1 MSDDS
6 KPPADLSSL
15 GIDLSDMFRP
25 AWTTETSDSSARL
38 AAQFDE
44 GDRPQRFEGRGGDRG
59 RDRGPGRDARSPRPD
74 RGPRPDRPRPEGR
87 REGPGGSG
95 SGQGTGQGRGPGG
108 TRPNTGP
115 GASSRTVAPRGAG
128 DRDRGDRRGPRD
140 ERDRRPEPAPKPI
153 LEGWKLQLVPEFAAI
168 EGIAKQIRSRV
179 KAYPLFELARL
190 IVQLSDRY
198 SVRLQADNEETPQL
212 FRAKADGS
220 VWQTRKEAVSH
231 LLSKHLGKFYRKSS
245 VTSEP
250 PKGAFSVVAQC
261 GMSGVLLGPPNH
273 HEYTSRLISLHAER
287 FRNMP
292 FEAYKSRIKMM
303 RDEALIEQ
311 WKTEQSTKT
320 VYIPVTEE
328 VDSPAIEET
337 LAASQPVTE
346 IVPLAEEQAIV
357 EGTTE
362 SAAET
367 PAEEKTEEAAPSEE
381 VVTETIAAAEEPA
394 AEEISSEEEET
405 SPALDGNQSK
415 SEESL
420 TLEQITAHFNEH
432 HAEREIE
439 SLGHDITLSGAV
451 ALHGSSPLLRELL
464 LQNLQEMDRFPLVLA
479 QVLGKELTNRS
490 LQLFK
495 SHKKIIN
502 VSMARPRYLDRETTP
517 IGESFRTIL
526 DYLESHPNQHR
537 DKQWA
542 ALLALRTET
551 SASAPSD
558 PSATINTDAAAT
570 TTPVESVAETVVVI
584 AEVEASPETTEAPI
598 PLEVVPTA
606 EIRKER
612 VPSPAVD
619 AETLKRREQALGA
632 DLLWLLHQGHVIDFA
647 MGNLQAA
654 TRPVPKAPPTPPTP
668 KAPKTSSAP
677 KASPVSTH
685 KEEITTEAA
694 DLTLQGD
701 AGEALEGGAASHSAE
716 AEQDIINEPAEHHEP
731 LEIPVGTTLESS
743 TPVDPGQALPN

>member
-1 MSDDS
+1 M
-6 KPPADLSSL
+6 
-15 GIDLSDMFRP
+15 
-25 AWTTETSDSSARL
+25 
-38 AAQFDE
+38 
-44 GDRPQRFEGRGGDRG
+44 
-59 RDRGPGRDARSPRPD
+59 
-74 RGPRPDRPRPEGR
+74 
-87 REGPGGSG
+87 
-95 SGQGTGQGRGPGG
+95 
-108 TRPNTGP
+108 
-115 GASSRTVAPRGAG
+115 
-128 DRDRGDRRGPRD
+128 
-140 ERDRRPEPAPKPI
+140 
-153 LEGWKLQLVPEFAAI
+153 
-168 EGIAKQIRSRV
+168 
-179 KAYPLFELARL
+179 
-190 IVQLSDRY
+190 
-198 SVRLQADNEETPQL
+198 RLQADNEETPQL

-220 VWQTRKEAVSH
+220 VWQTRKEAVIH

-405 SPALDGNQSK
+405 APALDGNQSK
-415 SEESL
+415 SEEGL

-439 SLGHDITLSGAV
+439 PLGRDITLSGAV

-517 IGESFRTIL
+517 IGESFRSIL
-526 DYLESHPNQHR
+526 EYLEAHPKQHR

-551 SASAPSD
+551 ADQPISENTAIFTPSASELPPETEVSEQQAAEIPHETS
-558 PSATINTDAAAT
+558 AAT
-570 TTPVESVAETVVVI
+570 TTSELEKADTPAKVESVK
-584 AEVEASPETTEAPI
+584 P
-598 PLEVVPTA
+598 
-606 EIRKER
+606 K
-612 VPSPAVD
+612 VD

-654 TRPVPKAPPTPPTP
+654 TRPVPKTPATPSTADEKKQNPEEGKATEKTQSMDETLTGDTGDVQQGGTADAPT
-668 KAPKTSSAP
+668 
-677 KASPVSTH
+677 ASEEQQDVIHEPVV
-685 KEEITTEAA
+685 
-694 DLTLQGD
+694 
-701 AGEALEGGAASHSAE
+701 
-716 AEQDIINEPAEHHEP
+716 HHEP
-731 LEIPVGTTLESS
+731 LEIPEGTVIAPPPPSELG
-743 TPVDPGQALPN
+743 DPGAALPN

>member
-1 MSDDS
+1 MSDEP
-6 KPPADLSSL
+6 KAPADLSSL

-59 RDRGPGRDARSPRPD
+59 RERGPGRDARSPRPD
-74 RGPRPDRPRPEGR
+74 RGPRPDRPRTEGR
-87 REGPGGSG
+87 REGMGGSG
-95 SGQGTGQGRGPGG
+95 ASGASGQGGGQGRGPGG
-108 TRPNTGP
+108 ARPNTGT
-115 GASSRTVAPRGAG
+115 GAPRG
-128 DRDRGDRRGPRD
+128 DRSDRRGPRD
-140 ERDRRPEPAPKPI
+140 ERDRRPEPPSKPA

-179 KAYPLFELARL
+179 KAYPLFEIARL

-198 SVRLQADNEETPQL
+198 SVRLQAENEETPEL

-220 VWQTRKEAVSH
+220 VWQTRKEAASH
-231 LLSKHLGKFYRKSS
+231 LLSKHLGKYYRKSS

-292 FEAYKSRIKMM
+292 FDAYKSRIKMM

-328 VDSPAIEET
+328 VASQAIEEI
-337 LAASQPVTE
+337 LPASEPVAD
-346 IVPLAEEQAIV
+346 IAPVAEEQAIV
-357 EGTTE
+357 EG
-362 SAAET
+362 AAEIATET

-381 VVTETIAAAEEPA
+381 VVSEAVTTTEEPA
-394 AEEISSEEEET
+394 AEGASSEEGET
-405 SPALDGNQSK
+405 APALDGNQSK
-415 SEESL
+415 SEEGL

-432 HAEREIE
+432 HAEHEIE
-439 SLGHDITLSGAV
+439 ALGRDITLGGAV
-451 ALHGSSPLLRELL
+451 ALHGSTPLLRELL

-526 DYLESHPNQHR
+526 DYLEAHPNQHR
-537 DKQWA
+537 DKQWS
-542 ALLALRTET
+542 ALLALRTEN
-551 SASAPSD
+551 SESAPLN
-558 PSATINTDAAAT
+558 PSATIETDAAAT
-570 TTPVESVAETVVVI
+570 STTVEPIAETVVVI
-584 AEVEASPETTEAPI
+584 SEVDASTEAAEAPT
-598 PLEVVPTA
+598 PTEVVPTA
-606 EIRKER
+606 DVRKER
-612 VPSPAVD
+612 ASAPVVD

-654 TRPVPKAPPTPPTP
+654 TRPVPKTPPTPPTP

-685 KEEITTEAA
+685 KEETTTEAE

-701 AGEALEGGAASHSAE
+701 AGEVLEGGAATHSTE
-716 AEQDIINEPAEHHEP
+716 AEQDIIHEPAEHHEP
-731 LEIPVGTTLESS
+731 LEIPAGTNLASS